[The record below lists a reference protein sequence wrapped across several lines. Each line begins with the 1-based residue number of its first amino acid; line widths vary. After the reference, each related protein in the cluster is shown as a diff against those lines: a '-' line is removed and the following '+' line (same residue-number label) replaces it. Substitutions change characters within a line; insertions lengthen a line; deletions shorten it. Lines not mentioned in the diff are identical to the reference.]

1 MVHIPQIIDTLSQ
14 SVHNKEFE
22 FAPKGR
28 DFVSVV
34 RIREGPYYRG
44 FFLEETYENFVGTQE
59 TVRNREVS
67 VPRRFDCIA
76 GTDEDEIMNY
86 ESYWNGRMEKYM

>member
-1 MVHIPQIIDTLSQ
+1 M
-14 SVHNKEFE
+14 
-22 FAPKGR
+22 
-28 DFVSVV
+28 
-34 RIREGPYYRG
+34 
-44 FFLEETYENFVGTQE
+44 
-59 TVRNREVS
+59 RNREVS